1 VEGLLV
7 DRGIH
12 FSHLKG
18 TLEAFCR
25 SFYGPDIVLRFRP
38 GYFPF
43 TEPSA
48 EVDISC
54 FLCAGRKTDCRVCKG
69 TGWLE
74 ILGSGM
80 VHPQVL
86 RNCGID
92 PEEYSGFAFGM
103 GIERVAMVKYGVPD
117 LRLLYENDLRLLGQ
131 FG

>member
-1 VEGLLV
+1 M
-7 DRGIH
+7 
-12 FSHLKG
+12 
-18 TLEAFCR
+18 
-25 SFYGPDIVLRFRP
+25 
-38 GYFPF
+38 
-43 TEPSA
+43 
-48 EVDISC
+48 
-54 FLCAGRKTDCRVCKG
+54 CAGSRSPKGDGVLAASRPDCRVCKG

-80 VHPQVL
+80 VNPQVL

-92 PEEYSGFAFGM
+92 PTEHSGFAFGM